1 MNEHPDQPN
10 HPESDDAIEASSQE
24 VPASGDA
31 WTAGPSGVDA
41 PSGDAYRVAADAF
54 DPPTTDPDDHWAPP
68 QAEHAIDPTEEPREP
83 ATAVVPASA
92 AASNGAPRRGRQ
104 FLAGIALGALGGGV
118 VGGGGAEIGRAHV

>member
-68 QAEHAIDPTEEPREP
+68 QAEHAVDPTEEPREP
-83 ATAVVPASA
+83 VTAVVPASPEA
-92 AASNGAPRRGRQ
+92 LVISEPRRR
-104 FLAGIALGALGGGV
+104 LRSL
-118 VGGGGAEIGRAHV
+118 VGEIPAAPQPCSM